1 MKPYG
6 MSKVEYIND
15 SKKAGDLFNRNA
27 VFSSTGTRNALRIFK
42 KRARRIGKA
51 TCRDD
56 AS

>member
-6 MSKVEYIND
+6 MGKVEYIND
-15 SKKAGDLFNRNA
+15 SKKVGDLFNRNT

-51 TCRDD
+51 ICRDD
-56 AS
+56 VN

>member
-1 MKPYG
+1 MKPYE

-27 VFSSTGTRNALRIFK
+27 VFSSTGTRNALRIYK

-51 TCRDD
+51 ICRDD
-56 AS
+56 VS